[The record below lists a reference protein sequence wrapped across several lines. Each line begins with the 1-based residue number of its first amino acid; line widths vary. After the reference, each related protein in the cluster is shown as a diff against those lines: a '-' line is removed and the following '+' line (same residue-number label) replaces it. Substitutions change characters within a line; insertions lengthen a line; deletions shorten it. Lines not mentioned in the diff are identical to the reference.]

1 MKKHILVLFLF
12 SAISVISIAQPFEG
26 VMDFNKISAVDTIKY
41 RYYVKGN
48 NVRIEEMN
56 KKGVIAGI
64 MLVDLVKG
72 NILALSPDRKMYM
85 EVPALSK
92 PIITGKVEVNKT
104 SGTKIINGYTSLS
117 DIGSNLSNTCK
128 LWRMRNKA
136 ENTEVSYWVAE
147 DKFDFF
153 NGLLKV
159 LNRKDKL
166 SVYFMQAPTVVG
178 AMALEATERN
188 LLRDFKNAIVTT
200 KIEKKVL
207 DASLFSI
214 PAEYKKYDK

>member
-92 PIITGKVEVNKT
+92 PIITGKVEVHKT
-104 SGTKIINGYTSLS
+104 SGTKIINGY
-117 DIGSNLSNTCK
+117 TCK

>member
-12 SAISVISIAQPFEG
+12 SAISVLSIAQPFEG
-26 VMDFNKISAVDTIKY
+26 VMDFNKISVVDTIKY

-104 SGTKIINGYTSLS
+104 SGTKIINGY
-117 DIGSNLSNTCK
+117 TCK

>member
-85 EVPALSK
+85 EAPALSK

-104 SGTKIINGYTSLS
+104 SGTKIINGY
-117 DIGSNLSNTCK
+117 TCK

>member
-72 NILALSPDRKMYM
+72 NILSLSPDRKMYM

-104 SGTKIINGYTSLS
+104 SGTKIINGY
-117 DIGSNLSNTCK
+117 TCK

>member
-104 SGTKIINGYTSLS
+104 SGTKIINGYT
-117 DIGSNLSNTCK
+117 CK

>member
-48 NVRIEEMN
+48 KVRIEEMN

-104 SGTKIINGYTSLS
+104 SGTKIINGY
-117 DIGSNLSNTCK
+117 TCK

>member
-104 SGTKIINGYTSLS
+104 SGTKIINGYT
-117 DIGSNLSNTCK
+117 CK

-207 DASLFSI
+207 DASLFR
-214 PAEYKKYDK
+214 

>member
-12 SAISVISIAQPFEG
+12 SAISVLSIAQPFEG
-26 VMDFNKISAVDTIKY
+26 VMDFNKISVVDTIKY

-64 MLVDLVKG
+64 MLVDLAKG
-72 NILALSPDRKMYM
+72 SILALSPDRKMYM

-92 PIITGKVEVNKT
+92 PAVTGKVEVNKT
-104 SGTKIINGYTSLS
+104 AGKKIINGY
-117 DIGSNLSNTCK
+117 TCK

-153 NGLLKV
+153 NSLLKV

-166 SVYFMQAPTVVG
+166 SVCFMQAPTVVG

>member
-12 SAISVISIAQPFEG
+12 SAISVISLAQPFEG

-104 SGTKIINGYTSLS
+104 SGTKIINGY
-117 DIGSNLSNTCK
+117 TCK

>member
-1 MKKHILVLFLF
+1 
-12 SAISVISIAQPFEG
+12 
-26 VMDFNKISAVDTIKY
+26 
-41 RYYVKGN
+41 
-48 NVRIEEMN
+48 
-56 KKGVIAGI
+56 
-64 MLVDLVKG
+64 
-72 NILALSPDRKMYM
+72 M

-104 SGTKIINGYTSLS
+104 SGTKIINGY
-117 DIGSNLSNTCK
+117 TCK